1 MNELVIDIKEQSL
14 LTKKSKKRESKIILE
29 FLDNQTFTYNI
40 GFYSL
45 TAFLDKNKILNAE
58 LFVDDKFVTKFFIT
72 EKESY
77 VFCPEI
83 MDLHIEYNFKLI
95 LNENRK

>member
-1 MNELVIDIKEQSL
+1 MERNDDTMKMSDTIENFI
-14 LTKKSKKRESKIILE
+14 R
-29 FLDNQTFTYNI
+29 
-40 GFYSL
+40 
-45 TAFLDKNKILNAE
+45 E